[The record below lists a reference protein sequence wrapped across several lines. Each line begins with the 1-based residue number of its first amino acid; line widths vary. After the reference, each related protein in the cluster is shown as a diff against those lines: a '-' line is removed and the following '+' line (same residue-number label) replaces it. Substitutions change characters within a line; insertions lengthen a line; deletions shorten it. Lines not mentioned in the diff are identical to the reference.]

1 LVNLRVNAMYVLLVL
16 AFAALTT
23 TGAAVA
29 SPSAYDPVALKIIQ
43 GAIDLQAPGD
53 LIEPFGSNTMHWKA
67 ISVPEVPNL
76 EEASVTV
83 YVKPCTGGMCY
94 GGAGVQSWSS
104 MGIPNNTWVVAGTMP
119 LQLGLNTAIGQAA
132 IRDGQ
137 VYIAYKLVLQNPPAG
152 AIPEAYLINGE
163 YRIVVVYNA
172 TETGVQVSEFGL
184 LAPYAGLVVIAG
196 TVILLTLRKTQQL
209 TPHK

>member
-1 LVNLRVNAMYVLLVL
+1 VNVRVKVMYVLLVF

-29 SPSAYDPVALKIIQ
+29 SSSAYDPVGLRIIQ

-94 GGAGVQSWSS
+94 GSAGVS
-104 MGIPNNTWVVAGTMP
+104 MGIPNNAWVVAGTMP

>member
-1 LVNLRVNAMYVLLVL
+1 MKVAYWLLVF
-16 AFAALTT
+16 AFAVLSTT
-23 TGAAVA
+23 AGAYAF
-29 SPSAYDPVALKIIQ
+29 SSSANDPVALKIIQ

-94 GGAGVQSWSS
+94 GSAGVS
-104 MGIPNNTWVVAGTMP
+104 MGIPNNAWVVAGTMP

-163 YRIVVVYNA
+163 YRIVVVYKA

-184 LAPYAGLVVIAG
+184 LGSYVGLIAIAG
-196 TVILLTLRKTQQL
+196 TIVLLTF
-209 TPHK
+209 HKKRQSLIQIN